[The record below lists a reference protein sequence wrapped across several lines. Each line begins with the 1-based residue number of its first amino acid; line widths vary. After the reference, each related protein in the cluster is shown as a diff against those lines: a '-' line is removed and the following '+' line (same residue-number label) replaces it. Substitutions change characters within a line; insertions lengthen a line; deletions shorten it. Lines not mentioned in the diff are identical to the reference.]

1 MSLASGDTTD
11 TGPESGDATETD
23 RASGGATDTDRSS
36 GDTTDT
42 GRASGDARELLSV
55 QDLTV
60 GFATGR
66 GHVDAVRG
74 VSFRIDRGQVVAIVG
89 ESGSGK
95 SVTARSLVGLAGDG
109 ADVRAGEL
117 VFDGL
122 DLRRLRG
129 RRWRALRGRRVGFVL
144 QDALG
149 SLDPLRRVGAEVAE
163 PLREHRTVPAAEIGD
178 EVVRLLDSVGVP
190 LPESRAR
197 QYSHEMSGGLRQR
210 ALIASALAARPD
222 LLIADEPTTA
232 LDATVQRQVLRL
244 LRERAGEGTAILLI
258 SHDLGVVAEI
268 ADHVYVMKDGRFVED
283 GPTRQVLQASSH
295 PYTRTLVAAAL
306 GQGRGPARGVGTAPA
321 GPDPGP
327 GPGPGQVVLRA
338 DGLVKRYKLPG
349 RGVFTAVDEVSAEV
363 RAGETLGI
371 VGESGSGKTTVGRLL
386 LGLVAPDAGR
396 VEVNGRPWTELRGP
410 ERRTARRR
418 VQMIYQ
424 HPLASFDPRYT
435 ARQLLEE
442 PLRAEGV
449 PGTGRARR
457 VEELLEHV
465 GLDER
470 VLGRRA
476 RELSGG
482 QRQRL
487 AIARALAPRPD
498 VIICDEPVSALDA
511 VIQAQVLDVLADVQE
526 RLGVAY
532 VFISHDL
539 GVIRR
544 ISHEV
549 VVMKDGKMVES
560 GDIRKVF
567 EAPEHQYTKTL
578 LDAVPRL
585 HRVGPADAQAIL
597 KPR

>member
-1 MSLASGDTTD
+1 MSLASGTTTD
-11 TGPESGDATETD
+11 TGP
-23 RASGGATDTDRSS
+23 ASGNT
-36 GDTTDT
+36 
-42 GRASGDARELLSV
+42 RELLSV
-55 QDLTV
+55 RDLTV
-60 GFATGR
+60 AFTTGR
-66 GHVDAVRG
+66 GRVDAVRG
-74 VSFRIDRGQVVAIVG
+74 VSFGIDRGQVVAIVG

-117 VFDGL
+117 VFDGV
-122 DLRRLRG
+122 DLRRVRG
-129 RRWRALRGRRVGFVL
+129 RRWRTLRGRRVGFVL

-163 PLREHRTVPAAEIGD
+163 PLREHRTVPAGEIGD
-178 EVVRLLDSVGVP
+178 EVVRLLGSAGVP

-197 QYSHEMSGGLRQR
+197 QYPHEMSGGLRQR

-244 LRERAGEGTAILLI
+244 LRERAGDGTAILLI
-258 SHDLGVVAEI
+258 SHDLGVVATI

-283 GPTRQVLQASSH
+283 GPTRQVLRAPSH
-295 PYTRTLVAAAL
+295 PYTRTLVAAAF
-306 GQGRGPARGVGTAPA
+306 GHGRGPAPAPA

-327 GPGPGQVVLRA
+327 GPVVLRA
-338 DGLVKRYKLPG
+338 DGLVKRYELPG
-349 RGVFTAVDEVSAEV
+349 RGPFTAVDEVSVEV

-386 LGLVAPDAGR
+386 LGLAVPDAGR
-396 VEVNGRPWTELRGP
+396 AEVNGRSWAELRGP
-410 ERRTARRR
+410 ERRAARRR
-418 VQMIYQ
+418 IQMIYQ

-435 ARQLLEE
+435 ARRLLEE

-449 PGTGRARR
+449 PGAGRARR
-457 VEELLEHV
+457 VAELLEHV
-465 GLDER
+465 GLDEG

-539 GVIRR
+539 GVVRR

-549 VVMKDGKMVES
+549 AVMKDGKVVES
-560 GDIRKVF
+560 GDTRKVF

-585 HRVGPADAQAIL
+585 RRDAPASAKAIL

>member
-1 MSLASGDTTD
+1 MSPAPGETADITNTADTAV
-11 TGPESGDATETD
+11 PA
-23 RASGGATDTDRSS
+23 GA
-36 GDTTDT
+36 G
-42 GRASGDARELLSV
+42 ELLRV
-55 QDLTV
+55 RDLTV
-60 GFATGR
+60 GFATRR

-74 VSFRIDRGQVVAIVG
+74 VSLRIDRGQVVAIVG

-109 ADVRAGEL
+109 ARVEAAEL
-117 VFDGL
+117 AFDGL
-122 DLRRLRG
+122 DLRRVRG

-163 PLREHRTVPAAEIGD
+163 PLREHRIVPSRQIGA
-178 EVVRLLDSVGVP
+178 EVVRLLGSAGVP

-197 QYSHEMSGGLRQR
+197 QYPHEMSGGLRQR

-232 LDATVQRQVLRL
+232 LDATVQRQVLGL
-244 LRERAGEGTAILLI
+244 LRERAADGTAILLI
-258 SHDLGVVAEI
+258 SHDLGVVTEI

-283 GPTRQVLQASSH
+283 GPTRTVLRAPSH
-295 PYTRTLVAAAL
+295 PYTETLVAAAL
-306 GQGRGPARGVGTAPA
+306 GRGRGPARGASPHGPAPA
-321 GPDPGP
+321 PDPAPAP
-327 GPGPGQVVLRA
+327 GPAPGRVVLRA
-338 DGLVKRYKLPG
+338 EGLVKRYRLPG
-349 RGVFTAVDEVSAEV
+349 RGAFTAVDEVSVEV

-386 LGLVAPDAGR
+386 LGLTAPDAGR
-396 VEVNGRPWTELRGP
+396 VEVNGRPWAELRGP
-410 ERRTARRR
+410 GRRTARRR

-424 HPLASFDPRYT
+424 HPLSSFDPRYT
-435 ARQLLEE
+435 ALRLLEE
-442 PLRAEGV
+442 PLRAERV
-449 PGTGRARR
+449 PGTERARR
-457 VEELLEHV
+457 VAELLGHV
-465 GLDER
+465 GLGEE

-539 GVIRR
+539 GVVRR

-549 VVMKDGKMVES
+549 AVMKDGRVVES

-567 EAPEHQYTKTL
+567 EAPEHPYTKTL
-578 LDAVPRL
+578 LEAVPRL
-585 HRVGPADAQAIL
+585 HRAGPADSQAIL

>member
-1 MSLASGDTTD
+1 MSPA
-11 TGPESGDATETD
+11 SGDATDTSP
-23 RASGGATDTDRSS
+23 ASGNT
-36 GDTTDT
+36 
-42 GRASGDARELLSV
+42 RELLSV
-55 QDLTV
+55 RDLAV
-60 GFATGR
+60 RFPAGR

-117 VFDGL
+117 AFGGL
-122 DLRRLRG
+122 DLRRVRG
-129 RRWRALRGRRVGFVL
+129 RRWRALRGRRIGFVL

-163 PLREHRTVPAAEIGD
+163 PLREHRIVPPKEIGD
-178 EVVRLLDSVGVP
+178 EVVRLLGSVGVP
-190 LPESRAR
+190 FPESRAR

-244 LRERAGEGTAILLI
+244 LSERAGDGTAILLV

-268 ADHVYVMKDGRFVED
+268 ADHVYVMKGGRFVED
-283 GPTRQVLQASSH
+283 GPTRKVLQAPSH

-306 GQGRGPARGVGTAPA
+306 GRGRGAARGAGTAPA
-321 GPDPGP
+321 APDPDP
-327 GPGPGQVVLRA
+327 APGQVVLRA
-338 DGLVKRYKLPG
+338 GGLVKRYRLPG
-349 RGVFTAVDEVSAEV
+349 RGAFTAVDEVSVEV

-386 LGLVAPDAGR
+386 LGPVAPDAGR
-396 VEVNGRPWTELRGP
+396 VEVDGRPWTGLRGP

-449 PGTGRARR
+449 PGAAERARR
-457 VEELLEHV
+457 VAELLEHV
-465 GLDER
+465 GLGEG

-539 GVIRR
+539 GVVRR
-544 ISHEV
+544 ISHEA
-549 VVMKDGKMVES
+549 VVMKDGKVVES

-578 LDAVPRL
+578 LDAVPRF
-585 HRVGPADAQAIL
+585 HRAGPVDS
-597 KPR
+597 

>member
-1 MSLASGDTTD
+1 M
-11 TGPESGDATETD
+11 
-23 RASGGATDTDRSS
+23 
-36 GDTTDT
+36 
-42 GRASGDARELLSV
+42 
-55 QDLTV
+55 
-60 GFATGR
+60 
-66 GHVDAVRG
+66 
-74 VSFRIDRGQVVAIVG
+74 
-89 ESGSGK
+89 
-95 SVTARSLVGLAGDG
+95 
-109 ADVRAGEL
+109 
-117 VFDGL
+117 
-122 DLRRLRG
+122 
-129 RRWRALRGRRVGFVL
+129 
-144 QDALG
+144 
-149 SLDPLRRVGAEVAE
+149 
-163 PLREHRTVPAAEIGD
+163 
-178 EVVRLLDSVGVP
+178 
-190 LPESRAR
+190 
-197 QYSHEMSGGLRQR
+197 
-210 ALIASALAARPD
+210 
-222 LLIADEPTTA
+222 
-232 LDATVQRQVLRL
+232 
-244 LRERAGEGTAILLI
+244 
-258 SHDLGVVAEI
+258 
-268 ADHVYVMKDGRFVED
+268 
-283 GPTRQVLQASSH
+283 
-295 PYTRTLVAAAL
+295 
-306 GQGRGPARGVGTAPA
+306 
-321 GPDPGP
+321 
-327 GPGPGQVVLRA
+327 LRA
-338 DGLVKRYKLPG
+338 EGLVKRYKLPG
-349 RGVFTAVDEVSAEV
+349 RGAFTAVDEVSAEV

-396 VEVNGRPWTELRGP
+396 VEVNGRPWTGLRGP

-449 PGTGRARR
+449 PGAGRARR
-457 VEELLEHV
+457 VAELLGHV
-465 GLDER
+465 GLDEG

-549 VVMKDGKMVES
+549 VVMKDGKAVES

-578 LDAVPRL
+578 LDAVPRF
-585 HRVGPADAQAIL
+585 HRTGPADAQAIL